1 MVLAS
6 PHVLAQHD
14 LAEHEPTREWAS
26 QIPPRV
32 STEHVRVL
40 LVGERGG
47 GKTTLWRNLL
57 ASYAGAQVC
66 PPRPQHLPPTQP
78 CVNLPDAS
86 LLSTAGLRSQRPAC
100 NFKSILQQHP
110 ASRHALKQAKASF
123 CGHYPGRCFNKV
135 PQPRAPCRP
144 SGSSRRIWQLMWRCG
159 SRRRARWF
167 TPSRRLPGGVSP

>member
-1 MVLAS
+1 MSMVLAS

-86 LLSTAGLRSQRPAC
+86 QLSTAGLRSQRPAC
-100 NFKSILQQHP
+100 NFNRFCSSILPQGTR
-110 ASRHALKQAKASF
+110 SSKLKQAF
-123 CGHYPGRCFNKV
+123 VG
-135 PQPRAPCRP
+135 
-144 SGSSRRIWQLMWRCG
+144 I
-159 SRRRARWF
+159 
-167 TPSRRLPGGVSP
+167 TPAGVSTRSRSRELPAGLPAAAGGSGN